1 MRGQF
6 PALIFVRTEPE
17 LRENLQAVAT
27 REKTTVAELLRRELR
42 VIVAKR
48 LDPDDNG
55 PAPFRPDRGQRVAA

>member
-48 LDPDDNG
+48 LE
-55 PAPFRPDRGQRVAA
+55 APERFALARAFAF